1 MESTFVTIVL
11 TVLIFAVLIFIHEFG
26 HFIVAKCFHI
36 RVQEFSIGMGPK
48 LLQSDKHETTITLR
62 AFPIGGYVSLEG
74 EDEESADPRAFCNQ
88 KAWKRFCVLAAGAVM
103 NLLLGFLILFA
114 ITLPQ
119 ETLATNT
126 IAAFREDAVTNSE
139 GLQVND
145 EILSINGH
153 RVFTTMDI
161 MSYLLNDS
169 STPDRTIVVL
179 RDGERVRL
187 EDVTFQTTESE
198 DGIKSLYIDFYVYSE
213 NNSMPRSLSYALRS
227 SITYGRLIWDSFVDL
242 VTGKIAF
249 TELSGPVGVG
259 TAVSEAVSYGM
270 ESLLLLCVFL
280 TINLGI
286 FNLLPIPA
294 LDGGRL
300 LFVVIEMVIR
310 RPVNRKY
317 EAYVHAAG
325 MILLMLL
332 MVFITAKDLFQLF

>member
-26 HFIVAKCFHI
+26 HFIVAKCFRI

-48 LLQSDKHETTITLR
+48 LLQSNKHETTITLR

-126 IAAFREDAVTNSE
+126 IAAFQEDAVTNRE
-139 GLQVND
+139 GLQVDD

-198 DGIKSLYIDFYVYSE
+198 DGIKSLYIDFYVYSQ
-213 NNSMPRSLSYALRS
+213 NNSVPRSLSYAFRS